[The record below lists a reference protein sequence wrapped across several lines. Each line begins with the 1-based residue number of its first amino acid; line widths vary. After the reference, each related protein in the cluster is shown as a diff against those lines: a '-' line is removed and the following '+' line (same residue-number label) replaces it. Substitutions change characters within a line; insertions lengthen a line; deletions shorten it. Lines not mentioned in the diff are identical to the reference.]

1 MRRMPRSRHGVGGL
15 LPREVLLTAFKVNID
30 TDFDP
35 SAIAEAKGFL
45 AAYRMARDYVGAEPN
60 LIEAEPR

>member
-1 MRRMPRSRHGVGGL
+1 VGGL